1 MATEAVSRSPAS
13 GVVHLD
19 AGGAVGPAERDLAVS
34 MIGAVLTRHAIGDGA
49 ARLRLSGGAR
59 CGGPGLAQV
68 NLRVCGAPARV
79 QVPGPTV
86 AQAVTAAAHRLDR
99 QIHRL
104 TSTWEAWP
112 WPDPQRRPLGVAGGE
127 RIAREKRVRLRTG
140 TVCQA
145 TATMD
150 AMDYDFHLFVDGGTG
165 EDAIVYRSGPT
176 GVRLSRQRSMH
187 PPRVPAGQPVTINPR
202 KVPELT
208 RAEAAR
214 QLCAGWLPLLFF
226 TDPASGRGN
235 VLYRRYDAT
244 LGLVT
249 PDAQRREA
257 A

>member
-13 GVVHLD
+13 GVVRLD
-19 AGGAVGPAERDLAVS
+19 VRGPVDPAERDLAVA
-34 MIGAVLTRHAIGDGA
+34 MVGAVLTRHAIGDRA
-49 ARLRLSGGAR
+49 VRVRLSSVAR
-59 CGGPGLAQV
+59 CGGPGLAQI

-104 TSTWEAWP
+104 TSMWEPWP

-127 RIAREKRVRLRTG
+127 RIGRQKRVRLRTG

-145 TATMD
+145 TATMN
-150 AMDYDFHLFVDGGTG
+150 AMDYDFHLFVDGATG

-187 PPRVPAGQPVTINPR
+187 PPRVPDGQPVTINPR
-202 KVPELT
+202 KVPALT
-208 RAEAAR
+208 SAEAAR
-214 QLCAGWLPLLFF
+214 QVSAGWLPFLFF

-244 LGLVT
+244 LGLIT
-249 PDAQRREA
+249 PDLIGRPA
-257 A
+257 